1 MSSLGSVYWDN
12 KFLKHLDVDKLK
24 CIFEIGARY
33 GDESLKLADIFK
45 NAELFSFEINPLT
58 VDECRDKLSDHD
70 RIKFFDLGLGDKN
83 EVLPFYSFMNN
94 NDGAS
99 SLLKRRDFNLTQKET
114 GFTTL
119 QRLDD
124 FAQLN
129 NVGHINLLCMDVQG
143 FELNILRGAG
153 KLLKNID
160 FVIMEQPKQGIA
172 SPYIGCPPHE
182 EIFEFMTS
190 NNFVEIERIREN
202 DLEDNV
208 MYKNRLNF
216 I

>member
-1 MSSLGSVYWDN
+1 MTNLGSLYWDSE
-12 KFLKHLDVDKLK
+12 FLKHLDIDKIK
-24 CIFEIGARY
+24 CIFEVGARY

-58 VDECRDKLSDHD
+58 LNGCRDKLSNHD

-83 EVLPFYSFMNN
+83 ESLPFYSFMNG

-99 SLLKRRDFNLTQKET
+99 SLLKRHDFESTQKET
-114 GFTTL
+114 GFATL

-124 FAQLN
+124 FAQSN
-129 NVGHINLLCMDVQG
+129 NIKRINLLCMDVQG
-143 FELNILRGAG
+143 FEINILRGAG
-153 KLLKNID
+153 EFLKNID
-160 FVIMEQPKQGIA
+160 FIIMEQPKRGVN
-172 SPYIGCPPHE
+172 PCYIGCHSHE
-182 EIFEFMTS
+182 EISKFMTS
-190 NNFVEIERIREN
+190 NNFVEIERIGEN

-208 MYKNRLNF
+208 MYKNNLNF